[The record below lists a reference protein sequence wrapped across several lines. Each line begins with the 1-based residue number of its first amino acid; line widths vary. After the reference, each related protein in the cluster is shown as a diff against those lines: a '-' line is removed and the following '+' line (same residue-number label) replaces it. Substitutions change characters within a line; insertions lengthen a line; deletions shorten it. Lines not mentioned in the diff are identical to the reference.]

1 MSKHDYLGF
10 EDTLDKDDYGFILDA
25 KGNLKGIWVPEGAE
39 DEHVPEAIVNLIK
52 ENILESF
59 FRPKAKPSGGGVFGG
74 GKKSSGPV
82 FGGGG
87 QKSSGPVFGGGGQ
100 KSSGPV
106 FGGGG

>member
-52 ENILESF
+52 E
-59 FRPKAKPSGGGVFGG
+59 KWGVDVDDNTNYGYLH
-74 GKKSSGPV
+74 
-82 FGGGG
+82 
-87 QKSSGPVFGGGGQ
+87 
-100 KSSGPV
+100 
-106 FGGGG
+106 